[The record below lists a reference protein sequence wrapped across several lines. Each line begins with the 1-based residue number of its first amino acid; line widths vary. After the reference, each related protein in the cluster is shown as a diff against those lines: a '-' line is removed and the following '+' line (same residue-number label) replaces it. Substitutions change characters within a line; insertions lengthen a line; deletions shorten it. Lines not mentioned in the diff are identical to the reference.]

1 MMSTTLYYALYIY
14 ILLLRFTHMHTYTHT
29 MCFADSKVLSG
40 GILKRKKEQ
49 KPLVVTTSQT
59 QCFSLC
65 FYRKFTPQ
73 FQISYD
79 KTPSFSREPA
89 SV

>member
-1 MMSTTLYYALYIY
+1 MYVYIY
-14 ILLLRFTHMHTYTHT
+14 IYITSFDLHTHT
-29 MCFADSKVLSG
+29 MCFTDSKVLSG

-49 KPLVVTTSQT
+49 KALVVTISQT

-79 KTPSFSREPA
+79 KTPSFSRKLA